1 MTNQTEYR
9 HRDVVVINSRLGDV
23 WWYFLLR
30 GLFAGVL
37 GFCALVWP
45 VMSLSILLALVGI
58 YCLVDGATG
67 LAAAIKSSDGGV
79 QIIQAIFGLAVGA
92 VLLFWPGTTMKTLLV
107 IFGIWVLFSGISQ
120 ILTARRMMLDQSERG
135 LFTGI
140 GAVAVVFG
148 LILIFWPGTGVVAIA
163 WTIAAAALLI
173 AALLISLA
181 MRLKRLSE
189 RSA

>member
-1 MTNQTEYR
+1 MPIETEIR
-9 HRDVVVINSRLGDV
+9 TKETIIINRAGDV

-30 GLFAGVL
+30 GLFAGIL
-37 GFCALVWP
+37 GFSALVWP
-45 VMSLSILLALVGI
+45 TVSLSILLALVGI
-58 YCLVDGATG
+58 YCLVDGVTG
-67 LAAAIKSSDGGV
+67 LAAAIKTSDRGV
-79 QIIQAIFGLAVGA
+79 QILQAVFGLAVGA
-92 VLLFWPGTTMKTLLV
+92 ILLFWPGTTLKTLLV

-120 ILTARRMMLDQSERG
+120 ILTARRMMFDQSERG

-140 GAVAVVFG
+140 GIVAVVFG

-189 RSA
+189 RGES